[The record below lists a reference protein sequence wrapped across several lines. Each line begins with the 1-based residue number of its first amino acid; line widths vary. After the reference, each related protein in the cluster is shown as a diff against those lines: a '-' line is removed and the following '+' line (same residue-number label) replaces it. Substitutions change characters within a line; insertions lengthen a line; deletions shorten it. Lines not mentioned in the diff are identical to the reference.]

1 MSSRDFNANE
11 DNPAQPLTT
20 IRIIWGA
27 ILMGL
32 IVISSV
38 MVVVTLSESP
48 DEATP
53 ALDENGLP
61 VVTIAAA
68 ALLIAAVPAAYF
80 LRNQIYKKHWSGDA
94 VEPEGYVT
102 GNVLFLALIEGPAV
116 VAAIGIVVHGSVFP
130 QVIPLVI
137 AAGIILA
144 NFPTGGPMRSQLPR
158 LGVSER

>member
-1 MSSRDFNANE
+1 MSSRDFDSDE
-11 DNPAQPLTT
+11 DNTAQPLIT

-32 IVISSV
+32 IFISAV
-38 MVVVTLSESP
+38 MVVLTLDQSP
-48 DEATP
+48 EEATP
-53 ALDENGLP
+53 ALDSDGLP

-68 ALLIAAVPAAYF
+68 GLLIAAVPAAYF

-102 GNVLFLALIEGPAV
+102 ANILFLALIEAPAV

-144 NFPTGGPMRSQLPR
+144 NFPTGGPMRSQAPR